1 MPFTLHAAWIT
12 SGKRTSGGQEQDRYG
27 RAQLSTRPTHGDP
40 FTTEQNSSP
49 AGIENLEKNRSGAEQ
64 SAGGRVF
71 SSGVAATKNGGRLFL
86 WAENH
91 DSPNSW
97 SQGEGGSNGYSEEN
111 SAPVTS
117 ARGRAEGLED
127 GPRGRRSHGERLNGK
142 IPSHPAQMPV
152 GSLRQIVRLL
162 ATSSELNSLLGDP
175 ATATVW
181 LPSQNGGPQTRLGSY
196 QKGVNALSG
205 EAAAE
210 ELLPWQVTGL
220 TLDTFHTLAF
230 LSRFTNQRLIE
241 IPSPASLLRHAR
253 LGNDLLYWSHAA
265 KFVLE
270 LLAGQHF
277 LPGLIPDQSGR
288 FWAAWQPFLM
298 EGSMRERLEFLVAAM
313 PPICRA
319 YELQSLEEAPSAGGL
334 LEQFI
339 GALMNRAIREWSPA
353 GAYGNED
360 TVKPAL
366 KYDQRRRT
374 PSSALSPGSIWV
386 EGLSGEAPQLQLPP
400 QPAHQLYQQWLEWIE
415 QLHASVADSNI
426 QVAFALELHSGG
438 QDSTHSSEKNGAAAA
453 DPASISNW
461 QLHYFLQDK
470 DDLDIL
476 IPAQKIWNEN
486 GQSIRINGRRFDQPQ
501 ERLLTGL
508 GIASRLFAP
517 IRESLRTPRPER
529 ANLSLED
536 AYLFLKEI
544 GPLLESSGF
553 GVITPA
559 WWAARSRSRLGLR
572 LRLGTSQE
580 DALSGGEW
588 TSPGEGRRRSG
599 SSEIQAG
606 GGALDLNGLIQFRW
620 ELSLGNQTLSRKE
633 FERLADM
640 GSPLVRI
647 GDEWLELEPAQV
659 EAARKFIDRNQTEGR
674 MSLLQAVGMAQ
685 AHTRGVEE
693 DWEPVDESGP
703 PSRVG
708 AQRQNGAPMNRAA
721 HPVRSAGFLFGS
733 TEGWDFAEGLPGP
746 ELPLDAVVADGW
758 LDAALER
765 LRGLEQIEEVYEPE
779 GFVGTLRP
787 YQRRGVGWLGFL
799 RWLGLGAC
807 LADDMGLGKT
817 IQAIALL
824 LHSRQQARGQGGTS
838 GEGREDSGLP
848 GLLICPTSVVANWRH
863 EIERFAPGLRL
874 LLHHGSGRLTGEK
887 FRAALAEKDLVI
899 TSFGIARRDIDMLA
913 AQEWSDLILDEAQNI
928 KNPAAKQTQAVRRLT
943 GHSQARLEPGRILPF
958 RIALTGTPVEN
969 RLLELW
975 SIMEFLN
982 PGYLG
987 KREHFRQQFV
997 LPIERYND
1005 DLAAAALRRLAQPF
1019 LLRRLKTDPT
1029 IISDLPEK
1037 NEMVVFCTLTQEQEA
1052 LYTRV
1057 IEETMARVEMSEGVQ
1072 RRGLVLSLLLKLKQ
1086 VTNHPAHYLREKK
1099 PLEGR
1104 SGKLSRLTEMLEEA
1118 LSIGDRAL
1126 IFTQFVEMGHL
1137 LRRHLMETLG
1147 HDALFLH
1154 GGTPATKREQMVRS
1168 FQEDDNGAPIF
1179 VLSLRAGGVGVNL
1192 TRANHVFHYDRWWN
1206 PAVENQATDRAFRIG
1221 QKRSVQVYKF
1231 VVAGTLEEQIHKMIE
1246 SKQNLAESIVNS
1258 GEDWLA
1264 EMDTEGLR
1272 SLIAL
1277 RSNG

>member
-1 MPFTLHAAWIT
+1 M
-12 SGKRTSGGQEQDRYG
+12 SEGC
-27 RAQLSTRPTHGDP
+27 
-40 FTTEQNSSP
+40 
-49 AGIENLEKNRSGAEQ
+49 
-64 SAGGRVF
+64 
-71 SSGVAATKNGGRLFL
+71 GRLFL

-91 DSPNSW
+91 DAAS
-97 SQGEGGSNGYSEEN
+97 SQMPGEAEGNGAAPGILQAGGEAGNGAAVESNGKGDSR
-111 SAPVTS
+111 TQL
-117 ARGRAEGLED
+117 GR
-127 GPRGRRSHGERLNGK
+127 PNGK
-142 IPSHPAQMPV
+142 IPSHPAQLPV
-152 GSLRQIVRLL
+152 GTLRQMMRQL
-162 ATSSELNSLLGDP
+162 ATASELTILLGNP

-181 LPSQNGGPQTRLGSY
+181 LPSRNGIPQTRLGTY
-196 QKGVNALSG
+196 QRGVNALSG
-205 EAAAE
+205 EVGPDS
-210 ELLPWQVTGL
+210 LQRWQVTGM
-220 TLDTFHTLAF
+220 TLDPFHALAF

-241 IPSPASLLRHAR
+241 IPSSTALFRHAR
-253 LGNDLLYWSHAA
+253 QGNDLLFWSHAA

-288 FWAAWQPFLM
+288 FRAAWQPFMM
-298 EGSMRERLEFLVAAM
+298 EGSLRERLEFLVAAM

-319 YELQSLEEAPSAGGL
+319 YELASLEEAPSSGGL
-334 LEQFI
+334 LEEFI
-339 GALMNRAIREWSPA
+339 AALMNGAIREWTPQIEPHE
-353 GAYGNED
+353 GNGIFQFADEVRERK
-360 TVKPAL
+360 TRNAVC
-366 KYDQRRRT
+366 
-374 PSSALSPGSIWV
+374 SPGSLWV
-386 EGLSGEAPQLQLPP
+386 EGLSGEEQMLQLPP
-400 QPAHQLYQQWLEWIE
+400 QPAHQLYQQWIEWME
-415 QLHASVADSNI
+415 QLHTSVADSNF
-426 QVAFALELHSGG
+426 QVAFALELQPDGSDSLEDDEEGWVGPPEHS
-438 QDSTHSSEKNGAAAA
+438 
-453 DPASISNW
+453 SISNW
-461 QLHYFLQDK
+461 HLHYFLQDR
-470 DDLDIL
+470 DDPELL
-476 IPAQKIWNEN
+476 IPAQQVWNEN

-553 GVITPA
+553 SVIIPE

-572 LRLGTSQE
+572 LRLEGAQDE
-580 DALSGGEW
+580 DLIDGFWGPS
-588 TSPGEGRRRSG
+588 GEGRRLAGEQGLPG
-599 SSEIQAG
+599 SDNT
-606 GGALDLNGLIQFRW
+606 LDLNRLIQFRW
-620 ELSLGNQTLSRKE
+620 ELTLGDRTLSREE
-633 FERLADM
+633 FDRLADL
-640 GSPLVRI
+640 GSPLVRV

-659 EAARKFIDRNQTEGR
+659 EAARQFIDGSQTEGQ

-685 AHTRGVEE
+685 AYARGAGEE
-693 DWEPVDESGP
+693 ENGEEPAGP
-703 PSRVG
+703 AGG
-708 AQRQNGAPMNRAA
+708 AGDRRTNGSSLDLKAHAA
-721 HPVRSAGFLFGS
+721 RTAGLLFGS
-733 TEGWDFAEGLPGP
+733 TDGWDIPGGMPGP
-746 ELPLDAVVADGW
+746 DLPLDAVVADGW
-758 LDAALER
+758 LETALER
-765 LRGLEQIEEVYEPE
+765 LRGLEQIEEVFEPE

-787 YQRRGVGWLGFL
+787 YQRRGVGWLCFL

-824 LHSRQQARGQGGTS
+824 LHSRQRQDGTNSS
-838 GEGREDSGLP
+838 GEDGTRHVP
-848 GLLICPTSVVANWRH
+848 ALLICPTSVVANWRH
-863 EIERFAPGLRL
+863 EIERFAPELRL
-874 LLHHGSGRLTGEK
+874 LLHHGSGRLTGDE
-887 FRAALAEKDLVI
+887 FRAVLPQHDLVI
-899 TSFGIARRDIDMLA
+899 TSFGIARRDIEMLA

-943 GHSQARLEPGRILPF
+943 GQSRELLEPGRVQPF

-1005 DLAAAALRRLAQPF
+1005 DLAAAELRRLAQPF

-1037 NEMVVFCTLTQEQEA
+1037 NEMVVFCSLTQEQET

-1057 IEETMARVEMSEGVQ
+1057 IEETMARVEASEGVQ

-1086 VTNHPAHYLREKK
+1086 VTNHPAHYLSEQE

-1137 LRRHLMETLG
+1137 LRRHLMKTLG
-1147 HDALFLH
+1147 REALFLH

-1168 FQEDDNGAPIF
+1168 FQEDRAGAPIF

-1192 TRANHVFHYDRWWN
+1192 TRANHVFHFDRWWN

-1231 VVAGTLEEQIHKMIE
+1231 VVAGTLEEQIHRMIE

-1264 EMDTEGLR
+1264 DLDTEGLR
-1272 SLIAL
+1272 RLIAL
-1277 RSNG
+1277 RNNS

>member
-1 MPFTLHAAWIT
+1 M
-12 SGKRTSGGQEQDRYG
+12 S
-27 RAQLSTRPTHGDP
+27 
-40 FTTEQNSSP
+40 
-49 AGIENLEKNRSGAEQ
+49 RS
-64 SAGGRVF
+64 
-71 SSGVAATKNGGRLFL
+71 GGRLFL

-91 DSPNSW
+91 DEASNQSLAGADGNGAAPA
-97 SQGEGGSNGYSEEN
+97 GMGADRTAGTAAAESNGS
-111 SAPVTS
+111 
-117 ARGRAEGLED
+117 RDGRTEGD
-127 GPRGRRSHGERLNGK
+127 RHKGK
-142 IPSHPAQMPV
+142 IPSHPAQLQV
-152 GSLRQIVRLL
+152 GTLRQMMRQL
-162 ATSSELNSLLGDP
+162 ATASELTILLGNP

-181 LPSQNGGPQTRLGSY
+181 LPSRNGLPQTRLGTY
-196 QKGVNALSG
+196 QLGVNAMSG
-205 EAAAE
+205 EAGPDS
-210 ELLPWQVTGL
+210 LQRWQVTGM
-220 TLDTFHTLAF
+220 TLDPFHALAF

-241 IPSPASLLRHAR
+241 IPTSTALFRHAR
-253 LGNDLLYWSHAA
+253 QGNDLLFWSHAA

-288 FWAAWQPFLM
+288 FRAAWQPFMM
-298 EGSMRERLEFLVAAM
+298 EGSLRERLEFLVAAM

-319 YELQSLEEAPSAGGL
+319 YELESLEEAPSSGGL
-334 LEQFI
+334 LEEFI
-339 GALMNRAIREWSPA
+339 AALMNGAIREWTPQGEPKDGNGLFGPA
-353 GAYGNED
+353 ED
-360 TVKPAL
+360 VRQTETRSV
-366 KYDQRRRT
+366 DH
-374 PSSALSPGSIWV
+374 SPGSLWMK
-386 EGLSGEAPQLQLPP
+386 GLSGEEQMLQLPP
-400 QPAHQLYQQWLEWIE
+400 QPAHQLYQQWIEWME
-415 QLHASVADSNI
+415 QLHTSVADSNF
-426 QVAFALELHSGG
+426 QVAFGLELQADASDSLQEGG
-438 QDSTHSSEKNGAAAA
+438 EGWAGA
-453 DPASISNW
+453 PRRSSISSWHLN
-461 QLHYFLQDK
+461 YFLQDR
-470 DDLDIL
+470 DDPDLL
-476 IPAQKIWNEN
+476 IPAQQVWNEN

-529 ANLSLED
+529 AMLSLED

-553 GVITPA
+553 SVIMPE
-559 WWAARSRSRLGLR
+559 WWAERSRSRLGLR
-572 LRLGTSQE
+572 LRLGSAQDE
-580 DALSGGEW
+580 GLIDGLWG
-588 TSPGEGRRRSG
+588 PGKDGMSRRNEPG
-599 SSEIQAG
+599 LPVND
-606 GGALDLNGLIQFRW
+606 GALDLNRLVQFRW
-620 ELSLGNQTLSRKE
+620 ELTLGDRTLSREE
-633 FERLADM
+633 FDALAEL
-640 GSPLVRI
+640 GSPLVRV
-647 GDEWLELEPAQV
+647 GDEWLELEPGQV
-659 EAARKFIDRNQTEGR
+659 EAARQFVDGSQAEGQ

-685 AHTRGVEE
+685 AYARGVGEE
-693 DWEPVDESGP
+693 VDGEELPGLAGRAGSRRNNGP
-703 PSRVG
+703 SMGR
-708 AQRQNGAPMNRAA
+708 NGPAA
-721 HPVRSAGFLFGS
+721 RTAGLLFGS
-733 TEGWDFAEGLPGP
+733 TEGWDIPGGMPGP

-758 LDAALER
+758 LETALER
-765 LRGLEQIEEVYEPE
+765 LRGLEQIEEVFEPE

-787 YQRRGVGWLGFL
+787 YQRRGVGWLRFL

-824 LHSRQQARGQGGTS
+824 LHSRQRKDGAEPDGKEETRH
-838 GEGREDSGLP
+838 LP
-848 GLLICPTSVVANWRH
+848 ALLICPTSVVANWRH
-863 EIERFAPGLRL
+863 EIERFAPEMRL
-874 LLHHGSGRLTGEK
+874 LLHHGSGRLTGDE
-887 FRAALAEKDLVI
+887 FRSALPQQDLVI
-899 TSFGIARRDIDMLA
+899 TSFGIARRDIEMLA

-943 GHSQARLEPGRILPF
+943 GQSHELLEPGRVQPF

-1005 DLAAAALRRLAQPF
+1005 DLAAAELRRLAQPF
-1019 LLRRLKTDPT
+1019 LLRRLKTDPS

-1037 NEMVVFCTLTQEQEA
+1037 NEMVVFCSLTQEQEA
-1052 LYTRV
+1052 LYTQV
-1057 IEETMARVEMSEGVQ
+1057 IEETMARVEASEGVQ

-1086 VTNHPAHYLREKK
+1086 VTNHPAHYLGEQE
-1099 PLEGR
+1099 PLEDR

-1137 LRRHLMETLG
+1137 LRGHLVKTLG
-1147 HDALFLH
+1147 REALFLH
-1154 GGTPATKREQMVRS
+1154 GGTPASKREQMVRS
-1168 FQEDDNGAPIF
+1168 FQEDRTGAPIF

-1192 TRANHVFHYDRWWN
+1192 TRANHVFHFDRWWN

-1264 EMDTEGLR
+1264 DLDTEGLR
-1272 SLIAL
+1272 RLIAL
-1277 RSNG
+1277 RNNG